1 MGRNMVFIFQKGASF
16 MAEIAFFGLGTMG
29 LPMAL
34 NLLKAGHRV
43 HVMPHRGHMENPRI
57 AERHGAVIHTSL
69 TDMIGQAEFVISVV
83 PDDTAVSEIY
93 LNETMKKLLK
103 PGCIIIEMTSCSPET
118 VREVEAF
125 YADSGVSVID
135 APITGALPR
144 AINGTLTILGGGK
157 PDDFEKAAPVLN
169 AMAEKVHQLGAVG
182 NGKLVKA
189 MTNLLGAVNLAAVGE
204 FFRFA
209 STMGLDLSQL
219 ADVVKDSAGGST
231 QFTRNFEKMVEHN
244 YTPTFTLKL
253 LRKDMGIALDQ
264 AANHEELA
272 MPLAELAYRL
282 YQEAE
287 EYDARDCSAI
297 ALVDGI
303 SPKSASRS

>member
-1 MGRNMVFIFQKGASF
+1 
-16 MAEIAFFGLGTMG
+16 MAEIAFWGLGTMG

-34 NLLKAGHRV
+34 NLLKAKHRV
-43 HVMPHRGHMENPRI
+43 HIMPHKGHMENPRI

-69 TDMIGQAEFVISVV
+69 TDMLEQIEFVVSVV
-83 PDDTAVSEIY
+83 PDDRAVREIY

-118 VREVEAF
+118 VREVQAF
-125 YADSGVSVID
+125 YAESGVSVID

-144 AINGTLTILGGGK
+144 AINGTLTILGAGK

-169 AMAEKVHQLGAVG
+169 AMAEKTYQLGAVG
-182 NGKLVKA
+182 NGKLIKA

-219 ADVVKDSAGGST
+219 ADVVKDSAGGSM
-231 QFTRNFEKMVEHN
+231 QFTRNFGKMVEHD
-244 YTPTFTLKL
+244 YSPTFTLRL

-264 AANHEELA
+264 AAKQKELA
-272 MPLAELAYRL
+272 MPLSDLAYRL
-282 YQEAE
+282 YKEAE
-287 EYDARDCSAI
+287 EYDASDCSAI
-297 ALVDGI
+297 ALVDGT
-303 SPKSASRS
+303 SPKSVPSS